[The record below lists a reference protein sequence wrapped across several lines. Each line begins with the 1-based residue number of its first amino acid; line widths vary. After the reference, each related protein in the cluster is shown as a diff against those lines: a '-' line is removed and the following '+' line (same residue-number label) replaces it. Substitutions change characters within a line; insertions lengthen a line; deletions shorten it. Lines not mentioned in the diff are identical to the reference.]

1 MDIDHVV
8 LDKEAISRFEQ
19 YTLTKPSLNG
29 GIPLDRCQDAD
40 SMASNSKKRAQT
52 SRQKVVCCFCFKTTK
67 YRRKQFIIGSLTN
80 VVIFSILL
88 AYTFLGSFIFLA
100 IEGGVEMPARPR
112 LLPDR
117 QKTSPRDHNNTNKRH
132 SEDDYE
138 YNNLTLSANY
148 FWDARSRAVEN
159 IWEITVSLNILYREN
174 WTRLAAQEILKFQNE
189 LVQRVTTEMASQY
202 GVSYREM
209 ALGEFGGSDVS
220 NHYEE
225 HEWNLALAFFY
236 SLTVLT
242 TIGYG
247 NIAPRTILGKGVTII
262 YALIGIPLTLVY
274 LSSVGSLLSKMAR
287 SVFSRALCCCLCSN
301 CGYCCYDERRMAEK
315 ERRMKLKRQQEEMLN
330 SQNTS
335 KTPTEECYVLKP
347 DSQKDLS
354 ISERPTTSTAKDDVI
369 SWPDTDSKLS
379 MHGLSILAPVLLCL
393 AAIFIYIIIGAVV
406 LYKLDGL
413 GIIDGFYF
421 CFMALSTIGFGNI
434 IPGMSY
440 TTISGVRYYTTN
452 SVTLWFC
459 SAYTLT
465 GLALTAMCFGV
476 IHDEIIYRIKH
487 QQKEWSQKGKSENLY
502 SIMED
507 NSVVE
512 RNRIEID
519 NREVVIGVDE
529 NSTTVDESVDF
540 PPPPPEEEIVTIVTK
555 KEPKGFGN
563 MVAYNALPEMLEHV
577 NT

>member
-1 MDIDHVV
+1 MDINHVV
-8 LDKEAISRFEQ
+8 LDKEAINRFEQ
-19 YTLTKPSLNG
+19 YTLAKPNLNG
-29 GIPLDRCQDAD
+29 AIPLDKCQDAD

-52 SRQKVVCCFCFKTTK
+52 SRKKVVCCFCFKTTK
-67 YRRKQFIIGSLTN
+67 YRRKQFIIGCLTN
-80 VVIFSILL
+80 GVIFSILL
-88 AYTFLGSFIFLA
+88 AYTFLGSVIFLS
-100 IEGGVEMPARPR
+100 IEGGADVPTRPR
-112 LLPDR
+112 ILPDK
-117 QKTSPRDHNNTNKRH
+117 QNIAHTDNFINKN
-132 SEDDYE
+132 EMDDE
-138 YNNLTLSANY
+138 NDNRNLTLSANY
-148 FWDARSRAVEN
+148 FWDARSKAVEN

-189 LVQRVTTEMASQY
+189 LMQRVTTEMASQY

-209 ALGEFGGSDVS
+209 ALGEFTGNDVS

-247 NIAPRTILGKGVTII
+247 NIAPRTLMGKGVTIA

-315 ERRMKLKRQQEEMLN
+315 EKRMKLKRQQEEMLN

-335 KTPTEECYVLKP
+335 KTPTEECYVLKT
-347 DSQKDLS
+347 DSQKDS

-393 AAIFIYIIIGAVV
+393 GAIFIYISIGAIV
-406 LYKLDGL
+406 LLNLDNM

-421 CFMALSTIGFGNI
+421 CFMTLSTIGFGNI

-440 TTISGVRYYTTN
+440 TTINGVRYYNIN
-452 SVTLWFC
+452 SNVLWFC
-459 SAYTLT
+459 SAYTLI

-487 QQKEWSQKGKSENLY
+487 QQKEWSQKNNIVNDEVNISEAFY
-502 SIMED
+502 MS
-507 NSVVE
+507 S
-512 RNRIEID
+512 
-519 NREVVIGVDE
+519 
-529 NSTTVDESVDF
+529 
-540 PPPPPEEEIVTIVTK
+540 
-555 KEPKGFGN
+555 
-563 MVAYNALPEMLEHV
+563 
-577 NT
+577 

>member
-1 MDIDHVV
+1 MDIDHIV
-8 LDKEAISRFEQ
+8 LDKEAINRFEQ
-19 YTLTKPSLNG
+19 YTLAKPSLNG

-40 SMASNSKKRAQT
+40 SMASNSKKRAQS

-80 VVIFSILL
+80 FVIFAVLL
-88 AYTFLGSFIFLA
+88 AYIFLGSFIFLA
-100 IEGGVEMPARPR
+100 IEGGAEMPARPR
-112 LLPDR
+112 ILPDR
-117 QKTSPRDHNNTNKRH
+117 QKLSHKENNNTEKKDSDEENNF
-132 SEDDYE
+132 S
-138 YNNLTLSANY
+138 NLTVSANY
-148 FWDARSRAVEN
+148 FWEARSRAVEN

-209 ALGEFGGSDVS
+209 ALGEFGGSDLA

-247 NIAPRTILGKGVTII
+247 NIAPRTILGKGVTVI

-274 LSSVGSLLSKMAR
+274 LSNVGSLLSKMAR

-315 ERRMKLKRQQEEMLN
+315 ERRMKLKRQQEELN

-335 KTPTEECYVLKP
+335 KTPTEECYVLKA
-347 DSQKDLS
+347 DSQKDS
-354 ISERPTTSTAKDDVI
+354 SVSERPTTSTAKDDVI

-393 AAIFIYIIIGAVV
+393 TAIFIYISVGAIV
-406 LYKLDGL
+406 LFKLDHM
-413 GIIDGFYF
+413 GIVDGFYF

-434 IPGMSY
+434 FPGMNY
-440 TTISGVRYYTTN
+440 TTIHGVRYYTINTT
-452 SVTLWFC
+452 TLWFC

-487 QQKEWSQKGKSENLY
+487 QQKQWSQKSNTVNDEVILNDPFY
-502 SIMED
+502 M
-507 NSVVE
+507 NS
-512 RNRIEID
+512 
-519 NREVVIGVDE
+519 
-529 NSTTVDESVDF
+529 
-540 PPPPPEEEIVTIVTK
+540 
-555 KEPKGFGN
+555 
-563 MVAYNALPEMLEHV
+563 
-577 NT
+577 

>member
-1 MDIDHVV
+1 MDIDHVI
-8 LDKEAISRFEQ
+8 LDKEAINRFEQ
-19 YTLTKPSLNG
+19 YTLAKPSLNG
-29 GIPLDRCQDAD
+29 GIPLDRCQETE
-40 SMASNSKKRAQT
+40 SVASNSRKRTQT

-80 VVIFSILL
+80 IVIFSILL
-88 AYTFLGSFIFLA
+88 AYTFMGSFIFLA
-100 IEGGVEMPARPR
+100 IEGGTEMPVRPR

-117 QKTSPRDHNNTNKRH
+117 HKINHKEQNNTNRKNT
-132 SEDDYE
+132 EDDYE
-138 YNNLTLSANY
+138 YGNLTLSANY
-148 FWDARSRAVEN
+148 FWDARSKAVEN

-189 LVQRVTTEMASQY
+189 LVQRVTTEMATQY

-209 ALGEFGGSDVS
+209 ALGEFSGGDVN

-247 NIAPRTILGKGVTII
+247 NIAPRTILGKGITIL

-354 ISERPTTSTAKDDVI
+354 ISERPTTSTAKDDII

-393 AAIFIYIIIGAVV
+393 AAIFIYITIGAIV
-406 LYKLDGL
+406 LYKLDNMS
-413 GIIDGFYF
+413 IIDGFYF

-440 TTISGVRYYTTN
+440 TTISGVRYYTIN

-487 QQKEWSQKGKSENLY
+487 QQKEWSQKSNTVNDEVNLNDPFY
-502 SIMED
+502 M
-507 NSVVE
+507 NS
-512 RNRIEID
+512 
-519 NREVVIGVDE
+519 
-529 NSTTVDESVDF
+529 
-540 PPPPPEEEIVTIVTK
+540 
-555 KEPKGFGN
+555 
-563 MVAYNALPEMLEHV
+563 
-577 NT
+577 

>member
-1 MDIDHVV
+1 MKTTNNRPNMDIDHVV
-8 LDKEAISRFEQ
+8 LDKEAINRFEQ
-19 YTLTKPSLNG
+19 YTLAKPTLNG
-29 GIPLDRCQDAD
+29 GIALDRSQDGE
-40 SMASNSKKRAQT
+40 SMASTSRKRAHL

-67 YRRKQFIIGSLTN
+67 YRRKQFIIGFLTN
-80 VVIFSILL
+80 LVIFSVLI

-100 IEGGVEMPARPR
+100 IEGGSDLPVRPR
-112 LLPDR
+112 ILPDR
-117 QKTSPRDHNNTNKRH
+117 QKLSHKDVNATVKKEP
-132 SEDDYE
+132 EEELDYG
-138 YNNLTLSANY
+138 NLTFSANY

-189 LVQRVTTEMASQY
+189 LMQRVTTEMAAQY

-209 ALGEFGGSDVS
+209 ALGEFGSDVT

-247 NIAPRTILGKGVTII
+247 NIAPRTMLGKGVTIL
-262 YALIGIPLTLVY
+262 YALFGIPLTLVY

-315 ERRMKLKRQQEEMLN
+315 ERRMKLKRQQEEMIN

-347 DSQKDLS
+347 DSQKDSS
-354 ISERPTTSTAKDDVI
+354 ISDKPATSTAKEDLI

-379 MHGLSILAPVLLCL
+379 MRGLSILAPVLLCL
-393 AAIFIYIIIGAVV
+393 AAIFIYISIGALV
-406 LYKLDGL
+406 LFKLDNMN
-413 GIIDGFYF
+413 IVDGFYF
-421 CFMALSTIGFGNI
+421 CFMALSTIGFGSI
-434 IPGMSY
+434 IPGMGY
-440 TTISGVRYYTTN
+440 ATINGVRYYTIN

-487 QQKEWSQKGKSENLY
+487 QQKEWSQKSNIVNDEVNLNDPFY
-502 SIMED
+502 MTS
-507 NSVVE
+507 
-512 RNRIEID
+512 
-519 NREVVIGVDE
+519 
-529 NSTTVDESVDF
+529 
-540 PPPPPEEEIVTIVTK
+540 
-555 KEPKGFGN
+555 
-563 MVAYNALPEMLEHV
+563 
-577 NT
+577 

>member
-1 MDIDHVV
+1 MDMNHVV
-8 LDKEAISRFEQ
+8 LDKEAINRFEQ
-19 YTLTKPSLNG
+19 YTLAKPLNG
-29 GIPLDRCQDAD
+29 GIPLDKCQDAD
-40 SMASNSKKRAQT
+40 SMASNSRKKVQT

-67 YRRKQFIIGSLTN
+67 YRRKQFIVGSITN
-80 VVIFSILL
+80 SVIFTVLL

-100 IEGGVEMPARPR
+100 IEGGVEVPARPR
-112 LLPDR
+112 LLPDK
-117 QKTSPRDHNNTNKRH
+117 QKITHKDHSNDSKKDA
-132 SEDDYE
+132 EDYYDYG
-138 YNNLTLSANY
+138 NLTLSAN

-189 LVQRVTTEMASQY
+189 LMQRVTAEMASQY
-202 GVSYREM
+202 GVSYKEM
-209 ALGEFGGSDVS
+209 ALGEFGEADIN

-225 HEWNLALAFFY
+225 HDWNLALAFFY

-247 NIAPRTILGKGVTII
+247 NIAPRTILGKGITIL

-315 ERRMKLKRQQEEMLN
+315 ERRMKLKRQQEENLN

-335 KTPTEECYVLKP
+335 KTPTEECYALKA
-347 DSQKDLS
+347 DSQKDSSL
-354 ISERPTTSTAKDDVI
+354 SERPTTSTAKDDII

-379 MHGLSILAPVLLCL
+379 MRGLSILAPVLLCL
-393 AAIFIYIIIGAVV
+393 TAIFIYISLGAIV
-406 LYKLDGL
+406 LFNLDDMSL
-413 GIIDGFYF
+413 IDGFYF

-434 IPGMSY
+434 IPGTSY
-440 TTISGVRYYTTN
+440 TTINGVRYYTIN
-452 SVTLWFC
+452 STVLWFC
-459 SAYTLT
+459 SVYTLT

-487 QQKEWSQKGKSENLY
+487 QQKEWSQKSNTVN
-502 SIMED
+502 D
-507 NSVVE
+507 
-512 RNRIEID
+512 
-519 NREVVIGVDE
+519 EV
-529 NSTTVDESVDF
+529 
-540 PPPPPEEEIVTIVTK
+540 
-555 KEPKGFGN
+555 N
-563 MVAYNALPEMLEHV
+563 MTDPFYMSS
-577 NT
+577 

>member
-1 MDIDHVV
+1 MDDVLYSMEPKILIAPGQLIVEVGLIDTQTGRGMRDYSIRFRILKDNNAAIQEGMNKMDINHVV

-19 YTLTKPSLNG
+19 YTLAKPANG
-29 GIPLDRCQDAD
+29 TVPLDKCQDD
-40 SMASNSKKRAQT
+40 STSNSRKKTQA

-67 YRRKQFIIGSLTN
+67 YRRKQFIVGSLTN
-80 VVIFSILL
+80 SVVFSVLL

-100 IEGGVEMPARPR
+100 IEGGVEVPSRPR
-112 LLPDR
+112 LLPDK
-117 QKTSPRDHNNTNKRH
+117 QKIYRDHSNDSKK
-132 SEDDYE
+132 EVDEYDYG
-138 YNNLTLSANY
+138 NLTLSAN

-174 WTRLAAQEILKFQNE
+174 WTRLASAEILKFQNE
-189 LVQRVTTEMASQY
+189 LLQRVTAEMASQY
-202 GVSYREM
+202 GVSYKEL
-209 ALGEFGGSDVS
+209 ALGEFGEGDVN

-225 HEWNLALAFFY
+225 HDWNLALAFFY

-247 NIAPRTILGKGVTII
+247 NIAPRTMLGKGITIL

-315 ERRMKLKRQQEEMLN
+315 ERRMKLKRQQEELLN
-330 SQNTS
+330 SQNSS
-335 KTPTEECYVLKP
+335 KTEECYVLKT
-347 DSQKDLS
+347 DSQKDS
-354 ISERPTTSTAKDDVI
+354 SNSDRPTTSTAKDDVI

-393 AAIFIYIIIGAVV
+393 AAIFVYISLGAIV
-406 LYKLDGL
+406 LFQLDDMSL
-413 GIIDGFYF
+413 IDGFYF

-434 IPGMSY
+434 IPGTSY
-440 TTISGVRYYTTN
+440 TTINGVRYYTIN
-452 SVTLWFC
+452 STVLWFC
-459 SAYTLT
+459 SVYTLT

-487 QQKEWSQKGKSENLY
+487 QQKEWSQKGNTVN
-502 SIMED
+502 D
-507 NSVVE
+507 
-512 RNRIEID
+512 
-519 NREVVIGVDE
+519 EV
-529 NSTTVDESVDF
+529 N
-540 PPPPPEEEIVTIVTK
+540 VTD
-555 KEPKGFGN
+555 PFY
-563 MVAYNALPEMLEHV
+563 MSS
-577 NT
+577 